1 MNDVT
6 ALLGILS
13 GMVIPL
19 GVFVWLYFDAKNKR
33 AANIEIAKTIDDPSK
48 VEELISKLDD
58 EKKKE
63 PIEYR
68 RGGTI
73 TIFVGIG
80 LYFKIIFLP
89 KLQAIIIKTNNAT
102 CSSAI
107 LYSLGY
113 PNLSIIPQTKNPTKV
128 GLDTLFCAVFYLQ
141 PSLNVSQSISGAEG
155 YFFNKAF
162 SKSTFAFEKLIP
174 YIDSKLSNPCVQS
187 CLNCS
192 LL

>member
-1 MNDVT
+1 MNDVI

-33 AANIEIAKTIDDPSK
+33 AAIIEIAKTIDDPSK
-48 VEELISKLDD
+48 VEELISKLDSEALD

-80 LYFKIIFLP
+80 LYL
-89 KLQAIIIKTNNAT
+89 LGVTALG
-102 CSSAI
+102 SI
-107 LYSLGY
+107 LKG
-113 PNLSIIPQTKNPTKV
+113 V
-128 GLDTLFCAVFYLQ
+128 GLLVATIGVGTFVAGYLFPNDSTGITKAV
-141 PSLNVSQSISGAEG
+141 EE
-155 YFFNKAF
+155 
-162 SKSTFAFEKLIP
+162 FEKE
-174 YIDSKLSNPCVQS
+174 
-187 CLNCS
+187 
-192 LL
+192 

>member
-33 AANIEIAKTIDDPSK
+33 ATIIEVAKTIDDPSK

-80 LYFKIIFLP
+80 LYL
-89 KLQAIIIKTNNAT
+89 LGVTAVG
-102 CSSAI
+102 SI
-107 LYSLGY
+107 LKG
-113 PNLSIIPQTKNPTKV
+113 V
-128 GLDTLFCAVFYLQ
+128 GLLVATIGVGTFVAGYLFPNDSTGITKAV
-141 PSLNVSQSISGAEG
+141 EE
-155 YFFNKAF
+155 
-162 SKSTFAFEKLIP
+162 FEKR
-174 YIDSKLSNPCVQS
+174 
-187 CLNCS
+187 
-192 LL
+192 

>member
-33 AANIEIAKTIDDPSK
+33 ATIIEVAKTIDDPSK
-48 VEELISKLDD
+48 VEELLEALND

-80 LYFKIIFLP
+80 LYL
-89 KLQAIIIKTNNAT
+89 LGVTALG
-102 CSSAI
+102 SI
-107 LYSLGY
+107 LKG
-113 PNLSIIPQTKNPTKV
+113 V
-128 GLDTLFCAVFYLQ
+128 GLLVATIGVGTFVAGYLFPNDSTGITKAV
-141 PSLNVSQSISGAEG
+141 ED
-155 YFFNKAF
+155 
-162 SKSTFAFEKLIP
+162 FEKE
-174 YIDSKLSNPCVQS
+174 
-187 CLNCS
+187 
-192 LL
+192 

>member
-1 MNDVT
+1 MNDVI

-33 AANIEIAKTIDDPSK
+33 AAIIEIAKTIDDPSK
-48 VEELISKLDD
+48 VEELISKLDSEALG

-80 LYFKIIFLP
+80 LYLLGVTALGSILKGVGLLVATIGVG
-89 KLQAIIIKTNNAT
+89 IIIA
-102 CSSAI
+102 
-107 LYSLGY
+107 GY
-113 PNLSIIPQTKNPTKV
+113 LFPDDSTGITK
-128 GLDTLFCAVFYLQ
+128 AVEEF
-141 PSLNVSQSISGAEG
+141 VKE
-155 YFFNKAF
+155 
-162 SKSTFAFEKLIP
+162 
-174 YIDSKLSNPCVQS
+174 
-187 CLNCS
+187 
-192 LL
+192 

>member
-1 MNDVT
+1 MNDII

-19 GVFVWLYFDAKNKR
+19 SVFIWLYFDAKNKR
-33 AANIEIAKTIDDPSK
+33 AAIIEIAKTIDDPSK

-80 LYFKIIFLP
+80 LYL
-89 KLQAIIIKTNNAT
+89 LGVTALG
-102 CSSAI
+102 SI
-107 LYSLGY
+107 LKG
-113 PNLSIIPQTKNPTKV
+113 V
-128 GLDTLFCAVFYLQ
+128 GLLVATIGVGTIIAGYLFPDDSTGITKAV
-141 PSLNVSQSISGAEG
+141 EE
-155 YFFNKAF
+155 
-162 SKSTFAFEKLIP
+162 FEKR
-174 YIDSKLSNPCVQS
+174 
-187 CLNCS
+187 
-192 LL
+192 

>member
-33 AANIEIAKTIDDPSK
+33 AAIIEIAKTIDDPSK

-68 RGGTI
+68 RGWTI

-102 CSSAI
+102 CSSAT

-113 PNLSIIPQTKNPTKV
+113 PNLSIIPQTKNP
-128 GLDTLFCAVFYLQ
+128 
-141 PSLNVSQSISGAEG
+141 PSGYEPDLNI
-155 YFFNKAF
+155 K
-162 SKSTFAFEKLIP
+162 K
-174 YIDSKLSNPCVQS
+174 
-187 CLNCS
+187 
-192 LL
+192 

>member
-1 MNDVT
+1 MNDVI

-33 AANIEIAKTIDDPSK
+33 AAIIEIAKTIDDPSK
-48 VEELISKLDD
+48 IEELISKLDSEALD

-80 LYFKIIFLP
+80 LYLLGVTALGSILKGVGLLVATIGVG
-89 KLQAIIIKTNNAT
+89 IIIA
-102 CSSAI
+102 
-107 LYSLGY
+107 GY
-113 PNLSIIPQTKNPTKV
+113 LFPDDSTGITK
-128 GLDTLFCAVFYLQ
+128 AV
-141 PSLNVSQSISGAEG
+141 EE
-155 YFFNKAF
+155 
-162 SKSTFAFEKLIP
+162 FEKR
-174 YIDSKLSNPCVQS
+174 
-187 CLNCS
+187 
-192 LL
+192 

>member
-19 GVFVWLYFDAKNKR
+19 GVFVWMYLDAKNKR
-33 AANIEIAKTIDDPSK
+33 ATIIEVAKTIDDPSK
-48 VEELISKLDD
+48 VEELLEALND

-80 LYFKIIFLP
+80 LYL
-89 KLQAIIIKTNNAT
+89 LGVTALG
-102 CSSAI
+102 SI
-107 LYSLGY
+107 LKG
-113 PNLSIIPQTKNPTKV
+113 V
-128 GLDTLFCAVFYLQ
+128 GLLVATIGVGTIIAGYLFPNDSTGITKAV
-141 PSLNVSQSISGAEG
+141 EE
-155 YFFNKAF
+155 
-162 SKSTFAFEKLIP
+162 FEK
-174 YIDSKLSNPCVQS
+174 K
-187 CLNCS
+187 
-192 LL
+192 